1 MIRKYFTAHLI
12 YFDQNIRILPIIKPI
27 IKDVINKLYF
37 KIYLHSCTTY
47 RLKNCRESLN
57 LIVTY

>member
-12 YFDQNIRILPIIKPI
+12 YFDQNISILPI

-37 KIYLHSCTTY
+37 KIYLHSYTTY
-47 RLKNCRESLN
+47 RLKE
-57 LIVTY
+57 

>member
-12 YFDQNIRILPIIKPI
+12 YFDQNISILPI

-47 RLKNCRESLN
+47 RLKNCRETLN